1 MAGVQFCESRSDRVR
16 VCRAPRRVVS
26 SMSDDGAA
34 QNPAAD
40 SAEAVRAEIDAA
52 QQAFEE
58 DVKKQGLY
66 VTHEVKFRYA
76 VALSKS
82 EEKDDWMLARWFVI
96 ALCPSAPPAP

>member
-1 MAGVQFCESRSDRVR
+1 
-16 VCRAPRRVVS
+16 
-26 SMSDDGAA
+26 MSDDGAA